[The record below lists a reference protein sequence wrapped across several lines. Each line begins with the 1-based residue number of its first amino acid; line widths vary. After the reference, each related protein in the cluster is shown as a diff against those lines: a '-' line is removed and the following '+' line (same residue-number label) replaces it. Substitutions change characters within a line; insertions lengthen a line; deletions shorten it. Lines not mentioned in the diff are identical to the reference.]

1 MIVSKKIII
10 IAGSN
15 GAGKTTFAKTFLP
28 NEAQTFHFINADI
41 IAEDLA
47 PSHPESVSFQAA
59 RLMLDDLDKL
69 TNLRESFAFETTLSG
84 YHYLK
89 RIEKWKYLGY
99 TIKMWFILLSSP
111 DLAVSRVAER
121 VEQGGHNIPEDT
133 IRRRFKAGLL
143 NLEKYQ
149 KAVNSWVIFD
159 GDVNP
164 PKSLG
169 TS

>member
-1 MIVSKKIII
+1 LFLKKLSLLRDQT
-10 IAGSN
+10 AL
-15 GAGKTTFAKTFLP
+15 GKQHSLRLFYRMKRKL
-28 NEAQTFHFINADI
+28 FI
-41 IAEDLA
+41 L
-47 PSHPESVSFQAA
+47 
-59 RLMLDDLDKL
+59 LM
-69 TNLRESFAFETTLSG
+69 R
-84 YHYLK
+84 
-89 RIEKWKYLGY
+89 
-99 TIKMWFILLSSP
+99 FILLSSP